1 MDKIKARLTIF
12 AVCEI
17 LLIIAFLVFRF
28 VLFDMHGM
36 KEWPRDLFA
45 VGSILCLAGAMLKGY
60 FTCSFAVVGY
70 IMGFALASNMPK
82 ASMWLVW
89 LLVFGGG
96 AVIGIVLDIVMKL
109 KGKR

>member
-36 KEWPRDLFA
+36 KEWPVDLFMA
-45 VGSILCLAGAMLKGY
+45 GTILCFAGALLKGY
-60 FTCSFAVVGY
+60 FTCAFTVLGY

-82 ASMWLVW
+82 VSMWLVW
-89 LLVFGGG
+89 LCIFAGG
-96 AVIGIVLDIVMKL
+96 AVAGVIIDIFMKL
-109 KGKR
+109 RNKK